1 MKQIT
6 VAVIATM
13 VLLISDKQQANLCA
27 YSNKKVDET
36 AAMRNQ
42 RSVLNKADNSIQKD
56 CIDGGEFLHEALFL
70 HF

>member
-6 VAVIATM
+6 VAVIAAIT
-13 VLLISDKQQANLCA
+13 LLIGDKQRANLYT

-36 AAMRNQ
+36 AAIKNQ
-42 RSVLNKADNSIQKD
+42 RSVLSDADNSIQKD
-56 CIDGGEFLHEALFL
+56 CIDDGEFLHEALFL

>member
-36 AAMRNQ
+36 AAMNSQ
-42 RSVLNKADNSIQKD
+42 PNTKAGETIQKD
-56 CIDGGEFLHEALFL
+56 CIDGGELLHEALFL